1 MSAEAGTSA
10 HLPGVRRDGAL
21 GTVPPSWMQA
31 LLMSRYQFRDYL
43 RSRRFIL
50 MMGIVGAIS
59 AILLT
64 LVAHYRPAGL
74 IGSGTAFY
82 GSLWVG
88 GVEVLI
94 IFSAIIFGGDA
105 IAGEFQN
112 KTGYYLMGLPIER
125 WSVYAGKYLAAF
137 AASLVTIGVYFVV
150 LLLAGAYFVGNGA
163 ISAGLFESL
172 ALVALYLGAVLGTTF
187 LFSSLFKTSMYGV
200 IIVAIMF
207 LFGFSVVEALLEALV
222 GVTPWFIITWAAS
235 AISYPIT
242 GLPHT
247 AGLAARGI
255 IVSPTYAQGVAVML
269 GYFFGTTLGGL
280 ALFQREEFT

>member
-1 MSAEAGTSA
+1 MSAATPSA
-10 HLPGVRRDGAL
+10 DASAPTRTDGSL
-21 GTVPPSWMQA
+21 GTVPPSWTQA

-43 RSRRFIL
+43 RSRRFLL
-50 MMGIVGAIS
+50 MMGIVGAICVIFLS
-59 AILLT
+59 LI
-64 LVAHYRPAGL
+64 AHYRPAFL
-74 IGSGTAFY
+74 IDSGTAFF
-82 GSLWVG
+82 GSIWIG

-112 KTGYYLMGLPIER
+112 KTGYYLMGLPVKR

-137 AASLVTIGVYFVV
+137 AASLVTIGVYFLV
-150 LLLAGAYFVGNGA
+150 LVGAGAYFVGAGSL
-163 ISAGLFESL
+163 SAGVFESF
-172 ALVALYLGAVLGTTF
+172 ALVALYLAAVLGTTF

-207 LFGFSVVEALLEALV
+207 LFGFTILEDLIKGLA
-222 GVTPWFIITWAAS
+222 GVTPWFIITWANTAL
-235 AISYPIT
+235 SYPIT

-255 IVSPTYAQGVAVML
+255 VTTPTYLQGIGVML

-280 ALFQREEFT
+280 ALFEREEFT